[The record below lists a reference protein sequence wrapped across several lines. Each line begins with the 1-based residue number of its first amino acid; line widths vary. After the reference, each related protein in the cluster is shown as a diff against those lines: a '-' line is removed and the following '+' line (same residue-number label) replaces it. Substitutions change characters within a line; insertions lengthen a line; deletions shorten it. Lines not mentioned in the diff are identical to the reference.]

1 MASGLQGEKWEII
14 SSDAVVATALR
25 QEGWRTVIKAPL

>member
-1 MASGLQGEKWEII
+1 VFLDMASGLQGEKWEII

-25 QEGWRTVIKAPL
+25 QEG